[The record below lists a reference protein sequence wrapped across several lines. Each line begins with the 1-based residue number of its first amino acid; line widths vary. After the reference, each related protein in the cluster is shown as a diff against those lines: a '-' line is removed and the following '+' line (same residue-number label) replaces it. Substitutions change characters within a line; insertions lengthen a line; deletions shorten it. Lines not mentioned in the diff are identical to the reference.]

1 MMVEMN
7 QSRDASGV
15 PGDGDE
21 LEEDST
27 PWHFKLMMIVLV
39 LYLLWRGYQLVEWAI
54 HQLF

>member
-1 MMVEMN
+1 MVEMN

-39 LYLLWRGYQLVEWAI
+39 LYLLWRGYQLFEWAI